1 MLTSCVEVLWTAR
14 YDYQPHWRLAQH
26 QHEYFQMIYF
36 VSGSGCISLGQQ
48 EYRITPGSLLLVK
61 PRRLHALSPSSLVKT
76 LDIKFLVKDRWLRKL
91 LSSASDLLDETEPGI
106 ADLFERIRHEG
117 ERKGHLYRELCNL
130 FLAELLLLYLRS
142 DNIQAEVGP
151 NDQVEQALSSDRI
164 VQQAAQFIRDH
175 HAEDC
180 NLLEIARVVGR
191 SDRHVRQHFKDAL
204 GISPRRYLLQ
214 YRIQKAQQL
223 IEYSNDSFKE
233 IAAKVGFKTIHHF
246 ARAFHE
252 ACGETPGGWRRKYQ
266 AGICKDVNIDPR
278 FVNTNW
284 TVQAESVRDQHFTS
298 EVMRPG
304 SRGSMVA
311 KPQ

>member
-1 MLTSCVEVLWTAR
+1 VLTSCVEVLWTAR
-14 YDYQPHWRLAQH
+14 YDYQPHWRLAPH
-26 QHEYFQMIYF
+26 KHDYFQMICF
-36 VSGSGCISLGQQ
+36 VSGSGCISLAQQ

-61 PRRLHALSPSSLVKT
+61 PQRLHALSPSSLVKT
-76 LDIKFLVKDRWLRKL
+76 LDIKFLVKDRWLRKTL
-91 LSSASDLLDETEPGI
+91 LSASDLLDETEPGV
-106 ADLFERIRHEG
+106 ADLFERIRQEG

-130 FLAELLLLYLRS
+130 FLTELLLLYLRS
-142 DNIQAEVGP
+142 DNLVEVSP
-151 NDQVEQALSSDRI
+151 NDPVEHALSSDRI

-180 NLLEIARVVGR
+180 NLPEIARVVGR

-246 ARAFHE
+246 ARAFHQ

-284 TVQAESVRDQHFTS
+284 TVHTS
-298 EVMRPG
+298 EVGP
-304 SRGSMVA
+304 SRSTLVA

>member
-1 MLTSCVEVLWTAR
+1 VLTSSVEVLWTAR

-26 QHEYFQMIYF
+26 KHEYFQMIYF
-36 VSGSGCISLGQQ
+36 VSGSGCISLGEQ
-48 EYRITPGSLLLVK
+48 EHRITPGSLLLVK
-61 PRRLHALSPSSLVKT
+61 PRRLHGLSPSSQVKT
-76 LDIKFLVKDRWLRKL
+76 LDIKFLVKDASLRKL
-91 LSSASDLLDETEPGI
+91 LLCASDLLDETDAGI
-106 ADLFERIRHEG
+106 ADLFERIRNEG

-130 FLAELLLLYLRS
+130 FLAELLICYLRS
-142 DNIQAEVGP
+142 DNTQPEVSS
-151 NDQVEQALSSDRI
+151 NEQIEHALSNDPI
-164 VQQAAQFIRDH
+164 VQQAAQFIREH

-180 NLLEIARVVGR
+180 SLLAVARVVGR

-204 GISPRRYLLQ
+204 GVSPRRYLLQ
-214 YRIQKAQQL
+214 YRIQKAQEL
-223 IEYSNDSFKE
+223 IEYSDYPFKE

-284 TVQAESVRDQHFTS
+284 TVQENSV
-298 EVMRPG
+298 G
-304 SRGSMVA
+304 SSPSRAALIA

>member
-1 MLTSCVEVLWTAR
+1 VLTSSVEVLWTAR

-26 QHEYFQMIYF
+26 KHEYFQMIYF
-36 VSGSGCISLGQQ
+36 VSGSGCISLGEQ
-48 EYRITPGSLLLVK
+48 EHRITPGSLLLVK
-61 PRRLHALSPSSLVKT
+61 PRRLHGLSPSSQVKT
-76 LDIKFLVKDRWLRKL
+76 LDIKFLVKDASLRKL
-91 LSSASDLLDETEPGI
+91 LLCASDLLDETDAGI
-106 ADLFERIRHEG
+106 ADLFERIRNEG

-130 FLAELLLLYLRS
+130 FLAELLICYLRS
-142 DNIQAEVGP
+142 DNTQPEVSS
-151 NDQVEQALSSDRI
+151 NEQIEHALSSDPI
-164 VQQAAQFIRDH
+164 VQQAAQFIREH

-180 NLLEIARVVGR
+180 SLLAVARVVGR

-204 GISPRRYLLQ
+204 GVSPRRYLLQ
-214 YRIQKAQQL
+214 YRIQKAQEL
-223 IEYSNDSFKE
+223 IEYSDYPFKE

-284 TVQAESVRDQHFTS
+284 TVQENSV
-298 EVMRPG
+298 G
-304 SRGSMVA
+304 SSPSRAALIA